1 MLTKKAFENLPIFI
15 ISMSRWD
22 GDVSSAS
29 LALAKVLSRTNP
41 VYYIDY
47 PYSWADVWR
56 GRKNPTVKR
65 RMRAL
70 LQGKDYLVPVTRQPV
85 NLQGATP
92 RPGLPIFSLP
102 PGKLYNL
109 GSHYNNHR
117 IAGLI
122 KKIIKEKNIGEYIF
136 INSFNPSYL
145 SGLQKYLQPSLSIYH
160 SRDAIEEIK
169 ASWLSKENECVH
181 QYDMA
186 MATSKQ
192 LCRNI
197 SARNSKP
204 VNYFPNGG
212 DIQLFRTA
220 FEKELP
226 RPAELAGITTPVIG
240 YTGAVC
246 QRVDYELLVKIANAN
261 PDKKIVLVGPRQDK
275 QYTSIDLDA
284 LPNIIFTGAKKIDQ
298 LPAYLRCFDCAIIP
312 FVKNNFTGG
321 IYPLKINEY
330 LGAGRAVVTTHFS
343 EDIATF
349 KEQVFMAENYDEFLA
364 MINKAVSDNGA
375 EKQRQRVAIAETNS
389 WEHRVELF
397 WQLAWDAYQSK
408 NKSNEICHSVTV
420 STPATALK
428 VK

>member
-1 MLTKKAFENLPIFI
+1 MLTRNEFEKLPIFV

-56 GRKNPTVKR
+56 GRKQSTVKR
-65 RMRAL
+65 RMPAL
-70 LQGKDYLVPVTRQPV
+70 LKGKDYLVPVTGQSP

-102 PGKLYNL
+102 PGALYNI

-117 IAGLI
+117 IGDLVKRII
-122 KKIIKEKNIGEYIF
+122 KKNKISDYIF

-145 SGLQKYLQPSLSIYH
+145 SKIERYLNPALSVYH

-169 ASWLSKENECVH
+169 TDWLQKENECVQH
-181 QYDMA
+181 YDMS

-197 SARNSKP
+197 AARNERT

-212 DIQLFRTA
+212 DIQLFKTA
-220 FEKELP
+220 IEQTLPKPDELK
-226 RPAELAGITTPVIG
+226 GISTPIIG

-246 QRVDYELLVKIANAN
+246 QRIDYELLQKIANAN
-261 PDKKIVLVGPRQDK
+261 MDKTIVLVGPRQDK
-275 QYTSIDLDA
+275 KYAHINLDEI
-284 LPNIIFTGAKKIDQ
+284 PNIVFTGAKRIDQ
-298 LPAYLRCFDCAIIP
+298 LPAYLQYFDCAIIP
-312 FVKNNFTGG
+312 FVKSNFTGG

-330 LGAGRAVVTTHFS
+330 LGAGSAVVTTNFS
-343 EDIATF
+343 EDIASF
-349 KEQVFMAENYDEFLA
+349 KDYVYLADNHEDFLQ
-364 MINKAVSDNGA
+364 MINAAVNDNSA
-375 EKQRQRVAIAETNS
+375 ERKQQRLQAAAGNA
-389 WEHRVELF
+389 WEQRLLLF
-397 WQLAWDAYQSK
+397 RQLAWDAYQQK
-408 NKSNEICHSVTV
+408 NK
-420 STPATALK
+420 K
-428 VK
+428 VV

>member
-1 MLTKKAFENLPIFI
+1 MLTQSNFEKLPVFI

-56 GRKNPTVKR
+56 GKNNPTVKR
-65 RMRAL
+65 RMPAL
-70 LQGKDYLVPVTRQPV
+70 LYGKDHLVHVTGQPQ
-85 NLQGATP
+85 NLLGATP
-92 RPGLPIFSLP
+92 KPGLPIFSLS
-102 PGKLYNL
+102 PGPLYNI

-117 IAGLI
+117 IASLVKRI
-122 KKIIKEKNIGEYIF
+122 VKEKKIKNYIF

-145 SGLQKYLQPSLSIYH
+145 SKIEKYLQPKLSIYH

-169 ASWLSKENECVH
+169 KDWLKMENDCVQH
-181 QYDMA
+181 YDMA

-197 SARNSKP
+197 AERNDRT

-212 DIQLFRTA
+212 DIKLFRTA
-220 FEKELP
+220 FENDLP
-226 RPAELAGITTPVIG
+226 RPPELAEITTPIIG
-240 YTGAVC
+240 YTGAIC

-261 PDKKIVLVGPRQDK
+261 KDKTIVMVGPRQDK
-275 QYTSIDLDA
+275 QYTSINLDA
-284 LPNIIFTGAKKIDQ
+284 IPNIVFTGTKKIDQ
-298 LPAYLRCFDCAIIP
+298 LPAYLRYFDCAIIP

-330 LGAGRAVVTTHFS
+330 LGAGRAVVTTNFS
-343 EDIATF
+343 DDIVGF
-349 KEQVFMAENYDEFLA
+349 RDHVYLAENHDQFLQ
-364 MINKAVSDNGA
+364 MIDKAVNDNTL
-375 EKQRQRVAIAETNS
+375 EKMQGRLQAAAVNA
-389 WEHRVELF
+389 WEYRAELF
-397 WQLAWDAYQSK
+397 WQLAWDTYRQK
-408 NKSNEICHSVTV
+408 NNGHF
-420 STPATALK
+420 
-428 VK
+428 